1 MIKLV
6 YLIPLLLL
14 LPSFPAEQ
22 ENALQEQQEAKISFI
37 FSTEGYGYSLPAGT
51 NIIISRHFAIWY
63 YENGTTKS
71 FIPEFEIHGKQ
82 FGIGIIFFGLWKAP
96 SLLKQPGN
104 VTGMGFGFVIVFYNF
119 SSPKLFLNF
128 FNEDRGWTIQN
139 SVAPVALV
147 NKSLLEQ

>member
-1 MIKLV
+1 MKLV

-14 LPSFPAEQ
+14 LPSFTAEK
-22 ENALQEQQEAKISFI
+22 ENALQEQEVKISFI
-37 FSTEGYGYSLPAGT
+37 FSTEGYGYSLPTGT
-51 NIIISRHFAIWY
+51 NIIVSRHFIMWY

-82 FGIGIIFFGLWKAP
+82 FGIGIIFFGLWKSP

-104 VTGMGFGFVIVFYNF
+104 VTGMGFGLVILFYNF

-128 FNEDRGWTIQN
+128 FNEDGSWAIQN
-139 SVAPVALV
+139 SIASVAFIDKP
-147 NKSLLEQ
+147 LLKQ